1 MKKRNSLFAFGLL
14 ALFCSCQNAT
24 HEGDYLI
31 TKAEPADKEILLSEI
46 TTGVRIVPLETN
58 AQSLIKN
65 IEKIVLKDGKYYI
78 NDAKARLMVFDVDG
92 KYIRSISGIG
102 GGPGEYASI
111 QDFDVDARRNT
122 IAVVDLGKIHFY
134 TLDGA
139 YQYTIRIDGG
149 ARNIFLLPD
158 GKIALRTDAGEKVFR
173 ILDTKGNIL
182 NEYIDKHPHLRHRV
196 AKNIEFHLI
205 KNRIFAQDG
214 VSANDLWCYDNGKV
228 TAWKIIDDPRAISG
242 EKEDEFIENE
252 GLRYQQHNSGIL
264 RLSRIVAAK
273 NFSMV
278 FASAGKDGLCFL
290 LDNDSGLAKSYTV
303 LPKNQLFDDLS
314 FLNKESPLFLFFLS
328 SNTQSENNFVA
339 AVEPYRIADGLEH
352 NKDLAQ
358 TENYQRI
365 KTVLDSLEDIDNANP
380 ILIEYDFKR
389 IN

>member
-65 IEKIVLKDGKYYI
+65 IDKVVKKGGLYYI
-78 NDAKARLMVFDVDG
+78 KNSNSQILVFDAQG

-102 GGPGEYASI
+102 GGPGECASL
-111 QDFDVDARRNT
+111 QDFDVDANRNT

-182 NEYIDKHPHLRHRV
+182 NEYIDKHPHLRHRIV
-196 AKNIEFHLI
+196 RNVVFHRI
-205 KNRIFAQDG
+205 KNRVFAQDG
-214 VSANDLWCYDNGKV
+214 VANNDLWCYDNGKV
-228 TAWKIIDDPRAISG
+228 TAWKIIDDPRAVSG
-242 EKEDEFIENE
+242 EKEDEFIQNE
-252 GLRYQQHNSGIL
+252 GLGYQQHNSGIL
-264 RLSRIVAAK
+264 RLSHIVAAK
-273 NFSMV
+273 NFSIV
-278 FASAGKDGLCFL
+278 FGAAGKDNFCYL

-303 LPKNQLFDDLS
+303 LPKNQLFDDIS
-314 FLNKESPLFLFFLS
+314 FLSKENPSLLFFLS
-328 SNTQSENNFVA
+328 SKTETEDNFVA
-339 AVEPYRIADGLEH
+339 TIEPYRIADGLEH

-358 TENYQRI
+358 TDNYQRV
-365 KTVLDSLEDIDNANP
+365 KSVLDSLGDIDNANP
-380 ILIEYDFKR
+380 ILVEYDFKR

>member
-1 MKKRNSLFAFGLL
+1 MKKRNSLFVFGLL
-14 ALFCSCQNAT
+14 ALFCSCQNAI

-46 TTGVRIVPLETN
+46 TTGVRIVPLETH

-65 IEKIVLKDGKYYI
+65 IDKVVKKGGLYYI
-78 NDAKARLMVFDVDG
+78 KNSNSQILVFDAQG

-102 GGPGEYASI
+102 GGPGECASL
-111 QDFDVDARRNT
+111 QDFDVDANRNT

-182 NEYIDKHPHLRHRV
+182 NEYIDKHPHLRHRIV
-196 AKNIEFHLI
+196 RNVVFHRI
-205 KNRIFAQDG
+205 KNRVFAQDG
-214 VSANDLWCYDNGKV
+214 VANNDLWCYDNGKV
-228 TAWKIIDDPRAISG
+228 TAWKIIDDPRAVSG
-242 EKEDEFIENE
+242 EKEDEFIQNE
-252 GLRYQQHNSGIL
+252 GLGYQQHNSGIL
-264 RLSRIVAAK
+264 RLSHIVAAK
-273 NFSMV
+273 NFSIV
-278 FASAGKDGLCFL
+278 FGAAGKDNFCYL

-303 LPKNQLFDDLS
+303 LPKNQLFDDIS
-314 FLNKESPLFLFFLS
+314 FLSKENPSLLFFLS
-328 SNTQSENNFVA
+328 SKTETEDNFVA
-339 AVEPYRIADGLEH
+339 TIEPYRIADGLEH

-358 TENYQRI
+358 TDNYQRV
-365 KTVLDSLEDIDNANP
+365 KSVLDSLEDIDNANP